1 MESAWRTQGPA
12 NAALEAA
19 HRVGPSGRVVGVD
32 LGDSMQARAQAKA
45 RAQELANVHFQQ
57 VPRLLG
63 RLLNTH
69 APQAPLYQILPY
81 CFAMTPRRHM

>member
-1 MESAWRTQGPA
+1 MVHAGTG

-32 LGDSMQARAQAKA
+32 LEDSMQARAQAKA

-57 VPRLLG
+57 VR
-63 RLLNTH
+63 RLLNRVFIVHALH
-69 APQAPLYQILPY
+69 AP
-81 CFAMTPRRHM
+81 CFCLCFCHEAEEA